1 MTRRRLISPP
11 PKSNSEPTLSPW
23 VVIFNTYGLANSEV
37 QKYQIQSR
45 NEGFNDINNGYF
57 TTAQNRNITGLLDPK
72 YLLEGDQ
79 IFITPGGQL
88 LEGTLLAGSSIDIQL
103 YSGVVNGWAFDQ
115 VYPRSL
121 GKGVTVDVFT
131 NYHITWNIGED
142 ITPTGYASS
151 NIAMQ
156 CDIQLRNVYTDITYV
171 LPTKITIEI

>member
-1 MTRRRLISPP
+1 M
-11 PKSNSEPTLSPW
+11 
-23 VVIFNTYGLANSEV
+23 IFNTYGLANSEV

-45 NEGFNDINNGYF
+45 NEGYKDINNGYF

-72 YLLEGDQ
+72 YLLEDDL

-103 YSGVVNGWAFDQ
+103 YYGVVDGWAFDE
-115 VYPRSL
+115 VYPRML
-121 GKGVTVDVFT
+121 GNGVTVEVFT
-131 NYHITWNIGED
+131 DYHIIWEIGKD

-156 CDIQLRNVYTDITYV
+156 CEIQLRNVYTDDTYI
-171 LPTKITIEI
+171 LPTRLTIEI